1 MKPLTFLPVI
11 IISVVLACQPAAG
24 NGDQATVRAA
34 QSRAQAE
41 AREQARREVGSIRVV
56 VDRSDRKVRI
66 YRGDEVIST
75 QAVAVGM
82 SKYPTPTGSWRFY
95 RVDLNPEWNPPKSN
109 WAKGRK
115 RAPPGRP
122 ENPMGRA
129 RLVFNMPYTI
139 HGTDDLE
146 SLGKAAS
153 HGSVRISNE
162 VVLELA
168 ELLLRAGGSW
178 RGDQWFQ
185 QMSEDRGKE
194 YQIKMQYPVSID
206 ILE

>member
-1 MKPLTFLPVI
+1 MKPLTFLLVMIMPG
-11 IISVVLACQPAAG
+11 VVACQRAAG
-24 NGDQATVRAA
+24 NDDQAKIWAA
-34 QSRAQAE
+34 QSRVQAE
-41 AREQARREVGSIRVV
+41 ARERARREVGSIRVV
-56 VDRSDRKVRI
+56 VDRSDRKVRV
-66 YRGDEVIST
+66 YRGNEVISIE
-75 QAVAVGM
+75 AVAVGM

-95 RVDLNPEWNPPKSN
+95 RVDLNPEWNPPRSN

-139 HGTDDLE
+139 HGTDDVE

-162 VVLELA
+162 VVMDLA

-178 RGDQWFQ
+178 DGDQWFQ
-185 QMSEDRGKE
+185 QMSKNRGKE
-194 YQIKMQYPVSID
+194 YQIKMQYPVLID
-206 ILE
+206 IVE

>member
-1 MKPLTFLPVI
+1 MIMPM
-11 IISVVLACQPAAG
+11 VLACQPASG
-24 NGDQATVRAA
+24 YSQGKIRAA
-34 QSRAQAE
+34 QSRVETE

-56 VDRSDRKVRI
+56 VDRSDRKVRV
-66 YRGDEVIST
+66 YRGDEVISVE
-75 QAVAVGM
+75 AVAVGM
-82 SKYPTPTGSWRFY
+82 AKYPTPSGSWKFY
-95 RVDLNPEWNPPKSN
+95 RVDLNPEWNPPKSD

-115 RAPPGRP
+115 RASPGRP

-139 HGTDDLE
+139 HGTDDLG

-162 VVLELA
+162 VVMDLA

-178 RGDQWFQ
+178 GGDKWFE
-185 QMSEDRGKE
+185 QMSENRGKQ
-194 YQIKMQYPVSID
+194 YQIKMQYPVPID
-206 ILE
+206 VVE

>member
-1 MKPLTFLPVI
+1 M
-11 IISVVLACQPAAG
+11 SVVLACQPAAG

-41 AREQARREVGSIRVV
+41 ARERARREVGSIRVV

-115 RAPPGRP
+115 RASPGRTD
-122 ENPMGRA
+122 NPMGRA

-139 HGTDDLE
+139 HGTDDLD

-153 HGSVRISNE
+153 HGSVRISND
-162 VVLELA
+162 VVMGLA

-178 RGDQWFQ
+178 DGDQWFQ
-185 QMSEDRGKE
+185 RMSENRGKE
-194 YQIKMQYPVSID
+194 YEIKMQYPVPID
-206 ILE
+206 VVE

>member
-1 MKPLTFLPVI
+1 MKPLTFLLVLIVPMVI
-11 IISVVLACQPAAG
+11 ACQPAAG
-24 NGDQATVRAA
+24 HDNQAKIRAA
-34 QSRAQAE
+34 QSHVQAE
-41 AREQARREVGSIRVV
+41 ARERTRREVGSIRVV

-75 QAVAVGM
+75 EAVAVGM
-82 SKYPTPTGSWRFY
+82 SKYPTPTGSWKFY
-95 RVDLNPEWNPPKSN
+95 RVDLNPEWNPPKSK

-115 RAPPGRP
+115 RAPPGHP

-162 VVLELA
+162 VVMDLA

-178 RGDQWFQ
+178 GGDQWFQ
-185 QMSEDRGKE
+185 RMSE
-194 YQIKMQYPVSID
+194 I
-206 ILE
+206 

>member
-1 MKPLTFLPVI
+1 MKPLTFLLVTIMP
-11 IISVVLACQPAAG
+11 VVLACQPAAG
-24 NGDQATVRAA
+24 HNNQAKIRGS
-34 QSRAQAE
+34 QSRVQAE
-41 AREQARREVGSIRVV
+41 ARERARREVGSIRVV
-56 VDRSDRKVRI
+56 VDRSDRKVRV
-66 YRGDEVIST
+66 YRGDEVISIE
-75 QAVAVGM
+75 AVAVGM

-162 VVLELA
+162 VVMDLA

-178 RGDQWFQ
+178 GGDQWFQ
-185 QMSEDRGKE
+185 RMSEDRGKE
-194 YQIKMQYPVSID
+194 YQIKIQYPVPID

>member
-1 MKPLTFLPVI
+1 MNPLTFLLVMIMPM
-11 IISVVLACQPAAG
+11 VLACQPASG
-24 NGDQATVRAA
+24 YSQGKIRAA
-34 QSRAQAE
+34 QSRVETE

-56 VDRSDRKVRI
+56 VDRSDRKVRV
-66 YRGDEVIST
+66 YRGDEVISVE
-75 QAVAVGM
+75 AVAVGM
-82 SKYPTPTGSWRFY
+82 AKYPTPSGSWKFY
-95 RVDLNPEWNPPKSN
+95 RVDLNPEWNPPKSD

-115 RAPPGRP
+115 RASPGRP

-139 HGTDDLE
+139 HGTDDLG

-162 VVLELA
+162 VVMDLA

-178 RGDQWFQ
+178 GGDKWFE
-185 QMSEDRGKE
+185 QMSENRGKQ
-194 YQIKMQYPVSID
+194 YQIKMQYPVPID
-206 ILE
+206 VVE